1 MQTEAERLATYRRLR
16 TGIRGSETHLI
27 VGIDIAKEKHHA
39 FFGTATGKTL
49 CKQFTFPNSRD
60 GLELLLSKT
69 ETVRLQQQLQ
79 QVVIG
84 IEPTANYHKPLADHL
99 VQQGLQVVQVSGV
112 AVKQNRELLDGRWD
126 KHDRKDAANI
136 ADLIAQGKCQ
146 FYEYPSPAIRELR
159 ELLHLKHT
167 LKKEEHRVKTRIR
180 NNLLAQFFPEMDQ
193 FVTTCQQ
200 DTLAVIGTCCSPEQ
214 ITALDYESFFE
225 KVVTMYK
232 GKRQEEHLFR
242 IWQCAQTSIGCQAG
256 NAPIYEGK
264 VLIDQL
270 LHLRQIIKDI
280 DEQIAALCSGFEEY
294 TCLLNI
300 PGIGPAIAA
309 TILGALGN
317 PYRFDTAK
325 QVIKLAGLDLSAARS
340 GRPALKATPVIS
352 KRGQAEL
359 RYALCQAALV
369 AGSRNTFFRCWF
381 ARKLQG
387 RERERGIMGI
397 LRVKLAAKMLV
408 IAWTVMK
415 NKEMFAY
422 ERLNNC

>member
-1 MQTEAERLATYRRLR
+1 MQTEAQRLAVYRNLR
-16 TGIRGSETHLI
+16 SGIRGSATHLI
-27 VGIDIAKEKHHA
+27 VGIDVAKDKHHA

-60 GLELLLSKT
+60 GFELLLSKT
-69 ETVRLQQQLQ
+69 ETVRLQQHLDEA
-79 QVVIG
+79 VLG
-84 IEPTANYHKPLADHL
+84 LEPTANYHKPLADHL
-99 VQQGLQVVQVSGV
+99 VQQGLHVVQVSGV
-112 AVKQNRELLDGRWD
+112 AVKQNRELLNGRWD

-146 FYEYPSPAIRELR
+146 FYEYPSPALRELR
-159 ELLHLKHT
+159 ELLHLKHI

-180 NNLLAQFFPEMDQ
+180 NNVLAQFFPEMDQ
-193 FVTTCQQ
+193 FITTCQQ

-214 ITALDYESFFE
+214 IAALDYESFFE
-225 KVVTMYK
+225 NVVTVYK
-232 GKRQEEHLFR
+232 GKRQEEHLYR

-270 LHLRQIIKDI
+270 LYLRQIIKDL
-280 DEQIAALCSGFEEY
+280 DEQIATLCSGFEEY
-294 TCLLNI
+294 PCLLSI
-300 PGIGPAIAA
+300 PGVGPAISA
-309 TILGALGN
+309 TILATLGD
-317 PYRFDTAK
+317 PYRFDTAR
-325 QVIKLAGLDLSAARS
+325 QVIKLAGLDLSASRS

-352 KRGQAEL
+352 KRGNPEL

-387 RERERGIMGI
+387 REREQGIVGI
-397 LRVKLAAKMLV
+397 LRVKLATKLLV
-408 IAWTVMK
+408 IAWTMMK

>member
-1 MQTEAERLATYRRLR
+1 MR
-16 TGIRGSETHLI
+16 
-27 VGIDIAKEKHHA
+27 
-39 FFGTATGKTL
+39 
-49 CKQFTFPNSRD
+49 
-60 GLELLLSKT
+60 
-69 ETVRLQQQLQ
+69 
-79 QVVIG
+79 
-84 IEPTANYHKPLADHL
+84 
-99 VQQGLQVVQVSGV
+99 QGLQVVQVSGV

-126 KHDRKDAANI
+126 KHDHKDAANI
-136 ADLIAQGKCQ
+136 ADLVAQGKCQ

-200 DTLAVIGTCCSPEQ
+200 NSLAVIGTCCSPEQ
-214 ITALDYESFFE
+214 IAALDYESFFE
-225 KVVTMYK
+225 KVVTVYK
-232 GKRQEEHLFR
+232 GKQQEEHLLR
-242 IWQCAQTSIGCQAG
+242 IWQCARTSIGCQAE

-264 VLIDQL
+264 VLVDQL
-270 LHLRQIIKDI
+270 FHLRQIIKDL
-280 DEQIAALCSGFEEY
+280 DQQIAALCSGFEEY
-294 TCLLNI
+294 PYLLSI
-300 PGIGPAIAA
+300 PGIGPAISA
-309 TILGALGN
+309 TILAVLGN

-325 QVIKLAGLDLSAARS
+325 QVIKLAGLDLSASRS

-352 KRGQAEL
+352 KRGNPEL

-397 LRVKLAAKMLV
+397 LRVKLAVKLLV

-415 NKEMFAY
+415 KKEMFAY
-422 ERLNNC
+422 ERVNSC

>member
-146 FYEYPSPAIRELR
+146 FYEYPSPTIRELR

-225 KVVTMYK
+225 NVVTMYK

-294 TCLLNI
+294 TCLLSI

-352 KRGQAEL
+352 KRGNPEL

>member
-1 MQTEAERLATYRRLR
+1 MQTEAERLATYRSLR
-16 TGIRGSETHLI
+16 TGIRGSERHLI

-49 CKQFTFPNSRD
+49 CKQFTFPNSRE
-60 GLELLLSKT
+60 GFELLLSKT

-79 QVVIG
+79 QVVVG
-84 IEPTANYHKPLADHL
+84 VEPTANYHKPLADYL
-99 VQQGLQVVQVSGV
+99 VQEDLQVVQVSGV

-146 FYEYPSPAIRELR
+146 FYEFPSPALRELR
-159 ELLHLKHT
+159 ELLHVKHT

-193 FVTTCQQ
+193 FMTACQQ
-200 DTLAVIGTCCSPEQ
+200 DTLAVIGACCSPKQ
-214 ITALDYESFFE
+214 IAALDFASFFE
-225 KVVTMYK
+225 NVAIVHK
-232 GKRQEEHLFR
+232 GKRQEEHLYR
-242 IWQCAQTSIGCQAG
+242 IWQCAHQSIGCQAG
-256 NAPIYEGK
+256 NAPLYEGK

-270 LHLRQIIKDI
+270 LHLRKIIKEL

-294 TCLLNI
+294 PCLLSI
-300 PGIGPAIAA
+300 PGIGPAISAI
-309 TILGALGN
+309 ILGALGN

-325 QVIKLAGLDLSAARS
+325 QVIKLAGLDLSASRS
-340 GRPALKATPVIS
+340 GRPALKATPIIS
-352 KRGQAEL
+352 KRGNTEL

-381 ARKLQG
+381 AKKLKG
-387 RERERGIMGI
+387 RERERGITGI
-397 LRVKLAAKMLV
+397 LRVKLAAKLLV
-408 IAWTVMK
+408 ISWTMMK